1 MKENL
6 SKKIFLLGLVIFVIS
21 YLLPVDIFES
31 YTSLRPTGLT
41 SMFVC
46 PIIGLIGLIFGV
58 KEKDKL
64 FIALNVLLILL
75 LPIAMFVGHLIWV
88 LRLKIGFMEQTKWT
102 SYKFVITPL
111 ILVNIVNII
120 IGIIFTGKFY

>member
-1 MKENL
+1 MKEDL
-6 SKKIFLLGLVIFVIS
+6 SKKIFLIGLIILVIS

-58 KEKDKL
+58 KEKDRL
-64 FIALNVLLILL
+64 FIVLNIMLILL
-75 LPIAMFVGHLIWV
+75 LPIAMFVGHLI
-88 LRLKIGFMEQTKWT
+88 
-102 SYKFVITPL
+102 
-111 ILVNIVNII
+111 
-120 IGIIFTGKFY
+120 

>member
-6 SKKIFLLGLVIFVIS
+6 SQKIFLIGFVIFMIS
-21 YLLPVDIFES
+21 YLLPIDTFQN
-31 YTSLRPTGLT
+31 YTNLRTTGLT

-64 FIALNVLLILL
+64 FMALNVLLILL
-75 LPIAMFVGHLIWV
+75 LPIAMFVGHLI
-88 LRLKIGFMEQTKWT
+88 
-102 SYKFVITPL
+102 
-111 ILVNIVNII
+111 
-120 IGIIFTGKFY
+120 

>member
-1 MKENL
+1 MKEDL
-6 SKKIFLLGLVIFVIS
+6 SKKIFLIGLVILVIS

-58 KEKDKL
+58 KEKDRL
-64 FIALNVLLILL
+64 FIVLNIMLILL
-75 LPIAMFVGHLIWV
+75 LPIAMFVGHLI
-88 LRLKIGFMEQTKWT
+88 
-102 SYKFVITPL
+102 
-111 ILVNIVNII
+111 
-120 IGIIFTGKFY
+120 

>member
-1 MKENL
+1 MKQKL
-6 SKKIFLLGLVIFVIS
+6 SKKIILLGIVIFVIS

-58 KEKDKL
+58 KERDRL
-64 FIALNVLLILL
+64 FIVLNILLILL
-75 LPIAMFVGHLIWV
+75 LPIAMFAGHLI
-88 LRLKIGFMEQTKWT
+88 
-102 SYKFVITPL
+102 
-111 ILVNIVNII
+111 
-120 IGIIFTGKFY
+120 

>member
-21 YLLPVDIFES
+21 YLLPVDIFYS
-31 YTSLRPTGLT
+31 CTSLRPTGLT

-58 KEKDKL
+58 KEKDRL
-64 FIALNVLLILL
+64 FIVLNIMLILL
-75 LPIAMFVGHLIWV
+75 LPIAMFVGHLI
-88 LRLKIGFMEQTKWT
+88 
-102 SYKFVITPL
+102 
-111 ILVNIVNII
+111 
-120 IGIIFTGKFY
+120 

>member
-6 SKKIFLLGLVIFVIS
+6 SKKIFLFGLTILVIS
-21 YLLPVDIFES
+21 YLLPIDIFES

-58 KEKDKL
+58 KEKDRL
-64 FIALNVLLILL
+64 FIVLNIMLILL
-75 LPIAMFVGHLIWV
+75 LPIAMFVGHLI
-88 LRLKIGFMEQTKWT
+88 
-102 SYKFVITPL
+102 
-111 ILVNIVNII
+111 
-120 IGIIFTGKFY
+120 

>member
-1 MKENL
+1 MKKNI
-6 SKKIFLLGLVIFVIS
+6 SKKLFLLGLTIFAIS
-21 YLLPVDIFES
+21 YLLPIDIFES

-64 FIALNVLLILL
+64 FMALNVLLILL
-75 LPIAMFVGHLIWV
+75 LPIAMFAGHV
-88 LRLKIGFMEQTKWT
+88 IG
-102 SYKFVITPL
+102 V
-111 ILVNIVNII
+111 
-120 IGIIFTGKFY
+120 

>member
-21 YLLPVDIFES
+21 YLLPVDIFYS
-31 YTSLRPTGLT
+31 CSSLRPTGLT

-58 KEKDKL
+58 KDKDKL
-64 FIALNVLLILL
+64 FIILNLLLILL
-75 LPIAMFVGHLIWV
+75 LPIAMFVGHLI
-88 LRLKIGFMEQTKWT
+88 
-102 SYKFVITPL
+102 
-111 ILVNIVNII
+111 
-120 IGIIFTGKFY
+120 